1 MLHKGILNFQGTH
14 CTSRFNSTRNIRC
27 YSLSLVVNRCLSMC
41 YSLSLIVIFFTTR
54 CHTSFFSLGVP
65 LFLIRYHLL
74 SLDVSLVCGV
84 INDMFFRWLLSLR
97 DILRYYLEVIF
108 SQLTKVTYIRLMIR
122 NTNYVRNS

>member
-14 CTSRFNSTRNIRC
+14 CTSRSNSTRNSCC
-27 YSLSLVVNRCLSMC
+27 YSLSLIVNRCLSMC
-41 YSLSLIVIFFTTR
+41 YSLSLIFIFFTTR
-54 CHTSFFSLGVP
+54 CHTSFLSLGVP
-65 LFLIRYHLL
+65 LFFTRYHFL
-74 SLDVSLVCGV
+74 SLDVSLVCRF
-84 INDMFFRWLLSLR
+84 INDMFLRWLLSLR